1 MNKLILAA
9 IPAAAFTGYAVYE
22 NAASLSLRYE
32 SLGSG
37 IRIAHI
43 SDIHRRRFGRNN
55 RRITSLVASEKPDLI
70 FITGDLISRRQTRL
84 NTVEKMLRELVKTAP
99 VYIIFGNHE
108 QGLTEEFINAEV
120 QERLTEII
128 KLSGAKLLRN
138 SRDFI
143 IIGERRLNII
153 GYEPDYSV
161 YKSDGC
167 YTDLTPVTK
176 EDIVEVLGECP
187 QGETLLLAHNPLFGK
202 AYAEWG
208 ADYTFSG
215 HVHGG
220 VVRIFGKGILSP
232 ERKFLPKYTKG
243 VYDFGGKKLLVSAG
257 LGKLRLFNPPEI
269 VIYDI

>member
-1 MNKLILAA
+1 MKRLI
-9 IPAAAFTGYAVYE
+9 
-22 NAASLSLRYE
+22 
-32 SLGSG
+32 
-37 IRIAHI
+37 
-43 SDIHRRRFGRNN
+43 
-55 RRITSLVASEKPDLI
+55 
-70 FITGDLISRRQTRL
+70 
-84 NTVEKMLRELVKTAP
+84 
-99 VYIIFGNHE
+99 
-108 QGLTEEFINAEV
+108 
-120 QERLTEII
+120 EII

-176 EDIVEVLGECP
+176 ADIVDVLGECP
-187 QGETLLLAHNPLFGK
+187 KGETLLLAHNPLFGK

-220 VVRIFGKGILSP
+220 IVRIFGKGILSP

-257 LGKLRLFNPPEI
+257 LGILRLLNPPEI